1 MEPKRKN
8 FSANF
13 AMDEMTSHRLSMPNF
28 YILKIHISDKI
39 RKRDDYF
46 FLKEIR
52 EKKTCASYSGTNYS
66 SFNALK
72 DVVLRRWQN
81 LFLHWLL
88 NFSQLERLGIPGR
101 GGQPRPQGFS
111 HFLREKPWG
120 RGWVGVGVGGL
131 GLIFAGYVPLAS
143 QSPYPITVYSV
154 ANYRPHLSHF
164 WANVIFAIPT

>member
-1 MEPKRKN
+1 MEPKRKS

-52 EKKTCASYSGTNYS
+52 ERETCASYPGTNYS

-88 NFSQLERLGIPGR
+88 NFSQLERLGIPGG
-101 GGQPRPQGFS
+101 GGQPRPQGF
-111 HFLREKPWG
+111 
-120 RGWVGVGVGGL
+120 

>member
-8 FSANF
+8 VSANF

-28 YILKIHISDKI
+28 YILKIHISVKI
-39 RKRDDYF
+39 RKRDDCF

-52 EKKTCASYSGTNYS
+52 EKETCASYSGTNYS

-88 NFSQLERLGIPGR
+88 NFSQLERLGIPGGGGGGGGTWINFCWVCAACLSEPLPHYSLFR
-101 GGQPRPQGFS
+101 GQ
-111 HFLREKPWG
+111 L
-120 RGWVGVGVGGL
+120 
-131 GLIFAGYVPLAS
+131 
-143 QSPYPITVYSV
+143 
-154 ANYRPHLSHF
+154 
-164 WANVIFAIPT
+164 

>member
-52 EKKTCASYSGTNYS
+52 EKETCASYSGTNYS

-88 NFSQLERLGIPGR
+88 NFSQLERLGIPGGGGGGGGTWINFCWVCAAGLSEPLPHYSLFR
-101 GGQPRPQGFS
+101 GQ
-111 HFLREKPWG
+111 L
-120 RGWVGVGVGGL
+120 
-131 GLIFAGYVPLAS
+131 
-143 QSPYPITVYSV
+143 
-154 ANYRPHLSHF
+154 
-164 WANVIFAIPT
+164 

>member
-52 EKKTCASYSGTNYS
+52 ERETCASYCGTNYS

-88 NFSQLERLGIPGR
+88 NFSQLERLGIPGGGGGGGGTWINFCWVCAAGLSEPLPHYSLFR
-101 GGQPRPQGFS
+101 GQ
-111 HFLREKPWG
+111 L
-120 RGWVGVGVGGL
+120 
-131 GLIFAGYVPLAS
+131 
-143 QSPYPITVYSV
+143 
-154 ANYRPHLSHF
+154 
-164 WANVIFAIPT
+164 

>member
-1 MEPKRKN
+1 METKRKN

-52 EKKTCASYSGTNYS
+52 ERETCASYPGTNYS

-88 NFSQLERLGIPGR
+88 NFSQLERLGIPGGGGGGTWINFCWVCAAGLSEPLPHYSLFR
-101 GGQPRPQGFS
+101 GQ
-111 HFLREKPWG
+111 L
-120 RGWVGVGVGGL
+120 
-131 GLIFAGYVPLAS
+131 
-143 QSPYPITVYSV
+143 
-154 ANYRPHLSHF
+154 
-164 WANVIFAIPT
+164 

>member
-52 EKKTCASYSGTNYS
+52 ERETCASYPGTNYS

-88 NFSQLERLGIPGR
+88 NFSQLERLGIPGGGGGGTWINFCWVCAAGLSEPLPHYSLFR
-101 GGQPRPQGFS
+101 GQ
-111 HFLREKPWG
+111 L
-120 RGWVGVGVGGL
+120 
-131 GLIFAGYVPLAS
+131 
-143 QSPYPITVYSV
+143 
-154 ANYRPHLSHF
+154 
-164 WANVIFAIPT
+164 

>member
-52 EKKTCASYSGTNYS
+52 ERETCASYPGTNYS

-88 NFSQLERLGIPGR
+88 NFSQLERLGIPGGGGGGGGTWINFCWVCAAGLSEPLPHYSLFR
-101 GGQPRPQGFS
+101 GQ
-111 HFLREKPWG
+111 L
-120 RGWVGVGVGGL
+120 
-131 GLIFAGYVPLAS
+131 
-143 QSPYPITVYSV
+143 
-154 ANYRPHLSHF
+154 
-164 WANVIFAIPT
+164 

>member
-1 MEPKRKN
+1 MEPKRKK

-52 EKKTCASYSGTNYS
+52 ERETCASYPGTNYS

-88 NFSQLERLGIPGR
+88 NFSQLERLGIPGGGGGGTWINFCWVCAAGLSEPLPHYSLFR
-101 GGQPRPQGFS
+101 GQ
-111 HFLREKPWG
+111 L
-120 RGWVGVGVGGL
+120 
-131 GLIFAGYVPLAS
+131 
-143 QSPYPITVYSV
+143 
-154 ANYRPHLSHF
+154 
-164 WANVIFAIPT
+164 

>member
-52 EKKTCASYSGTNYS
+52 ERETCASYPGTNYS

-81 LFLHWLL
+81 LFLRWLL
-88 NFSQLERLGIPGR
+88 NFSQLERLGIPG
-101 GGQPRPQGFS
+101 GGG
-111 HFLREKPWG
+111 
-120 RGWVGVGVGGL
+120 GVGGTWINFCWVCAA
-131 GLIFAGYVPLAS
+131 GLSEPL
-143 QSPYPITVYSV
+143 PHYSLF
-154 ANYRPHLSHF
+154 RGQL
-164 WANVIFAIPT
+164 

>member
-52 EKKTCASYSGTNYS
+52 ERETCASYPGTNYS

-88 NFSQLERLGIPGR
+88 NFSQLERLGIPGGGGGGGGTWINFCWVCAAGLSEPLLHYSLFR
-101 GGQPRPQGFS
+101 GQ
-111 HFLREKPWG
+111 L
-120 RGWVGVGVGGL
+120 
-131 GLIFAGYVPLAS
+131 
-143 QSPYPITVYSV
+143 
-154 ANYRPHLSHF
+154 
-164 WANVIFAIPT
+164 

>member
-8 FSANF
+8 VSANF

-52 EKKTCASYSGTNYS
+52 ERETCASYPGTNYS

-88 NFSQLERLGIPGR
+88 NFSQLERLGIPGGGGGGGGTWINFCWVCAAGLSEPLPHYSLFR
-101 GGQPRPQGFS
+101 GQ
-111 HFLREKPWG
+111 L
-120 RGWVGVGVGGL
+120 
-131 GLIFAGYVPLAS
+131 
-143 QSPYPITVYSV
+143 
-154 ANYRPHLSHF
+154 
-164 WANVIFAIPT
+164 

>member
-52 EKKTCASYSGTNYS
+52 ERETCASYPGTNYS

-81 LFLHWLL
+81 LFLHWLF
-88 NFSQLERLGIPGR
+88 NFSQLERLGIPGGGGGGGGTWINFCWVCAAGLSEPLPHYSLFR
-101 GGQPRPQGFS
+101 GQ
-111 HFLREKPWG
+111 L
-120 RGWVGVGVGGL
+120 
-131 GLIFAGYVPLAS
+131 
-143 QSPYPITVYSV
+143 
-154 ANYRPHLSHF
+154 
-164 WANVIFAIPT
+164 

>member
-52 EKKTCASYSGTNYS
+52 ERETCASYPGTNYS

-88 NFSQLERLGIPGR
+88 NFSQLERLGIPGGGDGGTWIIFCWVCAAGLSEPLPHYSLFR
-101 GGQPRPQGFS
+101 GQ
-111 HFLREKPWG
+111 L
-120 RGWVGVGVGGL
+120 
-131 GLIFAGYVPLAS
+131 
-143 QSPYPITVYSV
+143 
-154 ANYRPHLSHF
+154 
-164 WANVIFAIPT
+164 

>member
-52 EKKTCASYSGTNYS
+52 ERETCASYPGTNYS
-66 SFNALK
+66 RFNALK

-88 NFSQLERLGIPGR
+88 NFSQLERLGIPGGGGGGGGTWINFCWVCAAGLSEPLPHYSLFR
-101 GGQPRPQGFS
+101 GQ
-111 HFLREKPWG
+111 L
-120 RGWVGVGVGGL
+120 
-131 GLIFAGYVPLAS
+131 
-143 QSPYPITVYSV
+143 
-154 ANYRPHLSHF
+154 
-164 WANVIFAIPT
+164 

>member
-1 MEPKRKN
+1 MEPKRKK

-52 EKKTCASYSGTNYS
+52 ERETCASYPGTNYS

-88 NFSQLERLGIPGR
+88 NFSQLERLGIPGGGGGGGGTWINFCWVCAAGLSQPLPHYSLFR
-101 GGQPRPQGFS
+101 GQ
-111 HFLREKPWG
+111 L
-120 RGWVGVGVGGL
+120 
-131 GLIFAGYVPLAS
+131 
-143 QSPYPITVYSV
+143 
-154 ANYRPHLSHF
+154 
-164 WANVIFAIPT
+164 

>member
-52 EKKTCASYSGTNYS
+52 ERKTCASYPGTNYS

-88 NFSQLERLGIPGR
+88 NFSQLERLGIPGGGGGGGGTWINFCWVCAAGLSEPLPHYSLFR
-101 GGQPRPQGFS
+101 GQ
-111 HFLREKPWG
+111 L
-120 RGWVGVGVGGL
+120 
-131 GLIFAGYVPLAS
+131 
-143 QSPYPITVYSV
+143 
-154 ANYRPHLSHF
+154 
-164 WANVIFAIPT
+164 

>member
-52 EKKTCASYSGTNYS
+52 DRETCASYPGTNYS

-72 DVVLRRWQN
+72 DIVLRRWQN

-88 NFSQLERLGIPGR
+88 NFSQLERLGIPGG

-111 HFLREKPWG
+111 LKK
-120 RGWVGVGVGGL
+120 WVGPHPFFKGKAL
-131 GLIFAGYVPLAS
+131 GTRLTPTPWDT
-143 QSPYPITVYSV
+143 QS
-154 ANYRPHLSHF
+154 F
-164 WANVIFAIPT
+164 

>member
-52 EKKTCASYSGTNYS
+52 ERETCASYPGTNYS

-88 NFSQLERLGIPGR
+88 NFSQLERLGIPGGGGGGTWINFCWVCAAGLSEPLPLYSLFR
-101 GGQPRPQGFS
+101 GQ
-111 HFLREKPWG
+111 L
-120 RGWVGVGVGGL
+120 
-131 GLIFAGYVPLAS
+131 
-143 QSPYPITVYSV
+143 
-154 ANYRPHLSHF
+154 
-164 WANVIFAIPT
+164 

>member
-1 MEPKRKN
+1 MQCYATLRDGRKVQHLYHLIFLLVMGAKKKN

-52 EKKTCASYSGTNYS
+52 ERETCASYSGTNYS

-88 NFSQLERLGIPGR
+88 NFSQLERLGIPGGGGGGTWINFCWVCAAGLSEPLPHYSLFR
-101 GGQPRPQGFS
+101 GQ
-111 HFLREKPWG
+111 L
-120 RGWVGVGVGGL
+120 
-131 GLIFAGYVPLAS
+131 
-143 QSPYPITVYSV
+143 
-154 ANYRPHLSHF
+154 
-164 WANVIFAIPT
+164 

>member
-1 MEPKRKN
+1 MESKRKN

-52 EKKTCASYSGTNYS
+52 ERKTCASYPGTNYS

-88 NFSQLERLGIPGR
+88 NFSQLERLGIPG
-101 GGQPRPQGFS
+101 GGG
-111 HFLREKPWG
+111 G
-120 RGWVGVGVGGL
+120 GGGL

-154 ANYRPHLSHF
+154 ANYRPYLSHF

>member
-1 MEPKRKN
+1 MKFTNRWSPPPQN
-8 FSANF
+8 VSSNL

-52 EKKTCASYSGTNYS
+52 ERETCTSYPDTNYS

-88 NFSQLERLGIPGR
+88 NFSQLERLGIPG
-101 GGQPRPQGFS
+101 GGGGGTWINFC
-111 HFLREKPWG
+111 
-120 RGWVGVGVGGL
+120 WVCAAGL
-131 GLIFAGYVPLAS
+131 SEPL
-143 QSPYPITVYSV
+143 PHYSLF
-154 ANYRPHLSHF
+154 YGQL
-164 WANVIFAIPT
+164 

>member
-52 EKKTCASYSGTNYS
+52 ERETCASYPGRNYS

-88 NFSQLERLGIPGR
+88 NFSQLERLGIPGGGGGGTWINFCWVCAAGLSEPLPHYSLFR
-101 GGQPRPQGFS
+101 GQ
-111 HFLREKPWG
+111 L
-120 RGWVGVGVGGL
+120 
-131 GLIFAGYVPLAS
+131 
-143 QSPYPITVYSV
+143 
-154 ANYRPHLSHF
+154 
-164 WANVIFAIPT
+164 

>member
-1 MEPKRKN
+1 METKRKN

-52 EKKTCASYSGTNYS
+52 ERETCASYPGTNYS

-88 NFSQLERLGIPGR
+88 NFSQLERLGIPGGGGGGGGTWINFCWVCAAGLSEPLPHYSLFR
-101 GGQPRPQGFS
+101 GQ
-111 HFLREKPWG
+111 L
-120 RGWVGVGVGGL
+120 
-131 GLIFAGYVPLAS
+131 
-143 QSPYPITVYSV
+143 
-154 ANYRPHLSHF
+154 
-164 WANVIFAIPT
+164 

>member
-1 MEPKRKN
+1 MEPKRTN

-52 EKKTCASYSGTNYS
+52 EKETCASYSGTNYS

-88 NFSQLERLGIPGR
+88 NFSQLERLGIPG
-101 GGQPRPQGFS
+101 GGGGG
-111 HFLREKPWG
+111 G
-120 RGWVGVGVGGL
+120 RTWINFCWVCAAGL
-131 GLIFAGYVPLAS
+131 L
-143 QSPYPITVYSV
+143 T
-154 ANYRPHLSHF
+154 
-164 WANVIFAIPT
+164 

>member
-52 EKKTCASYSGTNYS
+52 ERETCASYPGTNYS

-88 NFSQLERLGIPGR
+88 NFSQLERLGIPGGGGGAGGTWINFCWVCAAGLSEPLPHYSLFR
-101 GGQPRPQGFS
+101 GQ
-111 HFLREKPWG
+111 L
-120 RGWVGVGVGGL
+120 
-131 GLIFAGYVPLAS
+131 
-143 QSPYPITVYSV
+143 
-154 ANYRPHLSHF
+154 
-164 WANVIFAIPT
+164 

>member
-8 FSANF
+8 FFANF

-52 EKKTCASYSGTNYS
+52 ERETCASYPGTNYS

-72 DVVLRRWQN
+72 DIVLRRWQN

-88 NFSQLERLGIPGR
+88 NFSQLERLGIPGGGRTWINFCWVCAAGLSEPLPHYSLFR
-101 GGQPRPQGFS
+101 GQ
-111 HFLREKPWG
+111 L
-120 RGWVGVGVGGL
+120 
-131 GLIFAGYVPLAS
+131 
-143 QSPYPITVYSV
+143 
-154 ANYRPHLSHF
+154 
-164 WANVIFAIPT
+164 

>member
-52 EKKTCASYSGTNYS
+52 ERETCASYPGTNYS

-88 NFSQLERLGIPGR
+88 NFSQLERLGIPGGGGGDGGTWINFCWVCAAGLSEPLPHYSLFR
-101 GGQPRPQGFS
+101 GQ
-111 HFLREKPWG
+111 L
-120 RGWVGVGVGGL
+120 
-131 GLIFAGYVPLAS
+131 
-143 QSPYPITVYSV
+143 
-154 ANYRPHLSHF
+154 
-164 WANVIFAIPT
+164 

>member
-52 EKKTCASYSGTNYS
+52 ERETCASYPGTNYS

-88 NFSQLERLGIPGR
+88 NFSQLERLGIPGGGGGGGGGGTWINFCWVCAAGLSEPLPHYSLFR
-101 GGQPRPQGFS
+101 GQ
-111 HFLREKPWG
+111 L
-120 RGWVGVGVGGL
+120 
-131 GLIFAGYVPLAS
+131 
-143 QSPYPITVYSV
+143 
-154 ANYRPHLSHF
+154 
-164 WANVIFAIPT
+164 

>member
-1 MEPKRKN
+1 MEPKRKK

-52 EKKTCASYSGTNYS
+52 ERETCASYPGTNYS

-81 LFLHWLL
+81 LILHWLL
-88 NFSQLERLGIPGR
+88 NFSQLERLGIPGGGGGGGGTWINFCWVCAAGLSQPLPHYSLFR
-101 GGQPRPQGFS
+101 GQ
-111 HFLREKPWG
+111 L
-120 RGWVGVGVGGL
+120 
-131 GLIFAGYVPLAS
+131 
-143 QSPYPITVYSV
+143 
-154 ANYRPHLSHF
+154 
-164 WANVIFAIPT
+164 

>member
-52 EKKTCASYSGTNYS
+52 EGETCASYPGTNYS

-88 NFSQLERLGIPGR
+88 NFSQLERLGIPGGGGGGTWINFCWVCAAGLSEPLPHYSLFR
-101 GGQPRPQGFS
+101 GQ
-111 HFLREKPWG
+111 L
-120 RGWVGVGVGGL
+120 
-131 GLIFAGYVPLAS
+131 
-143 QSPYPITVYSV
+143 
-154 ANYRPHLSHF
+154 
-164 WANVIFAIPT
+164 

>member
-8 FSANF
+8 VSANF

-52 EKKTCASYSGTNYS
+52 ERETCASYPGTNYS

-88 NFSQLERLGIPGR
+88 NFSQLERLGIPGGGGGGGGTWINFCWVCAAGLSQPLPHYSLFR
-101 GGQPRPQGFS
+101 GQ
-111 HFLREKPWG
+111 L
-120 RGWVGVGVGGL
+120 
-131 GLIFAGYVPLAS
+131 
-143 QSPYPITVYSV
+143 
-154 ANYRPHLSHF
+154 
-164 WANVIFAIPT
+164 

>member
-8 FSANF
+8 VSANF

-52 EKKTCASYSGTNYS
+52 ERETCASYPGTNYS

-72 DVVLRRWQN
+72 EVVLRRWQN

-88 NFSQLERLGIPGR
+88 NFSQLERLGIPGGGGGGGGTWINFCWVCAAGLSEPLPHYSLFR
-101 GGQPRPQGFS
+101 GQ
-111 HFLREKPWG
+111 L
-120 RGWVGVGVGGL
+120 
-131 GLIFAGYVPLAS
+131 
-143 QSPYPITVYSV
+143 
-154 ANYRPHLSHF
+154 
-164 WANVIFAIPT
+164 

>member
-1 MEPKRKN
+1 MEPKRKS

-52 EKKTCASYSGTNYS
+52 ERETCASYPGTNYS

-88 NFSQLERLGIPGR
+88 NFSQLERLGIPGGGGTWINFCWVCAAGLSEPLPHYSLFR
-101 GGQPRPQGFS
+101 GQ
-111 HFLREKPWG
+111 L
-120 RGWVGVGVGGL
+120 
-131 GLIFAGYVPLAS
+131 
-143 QSPYPITVYSV
+143 
-154 ANYRPHLSHF
+154 
-164 WANVIFAIPT
+164 

>member
-46 FLKEIR
+46 FLKKIR
-52 EKKTCASYSGTNYS
+52 ERETCASYPGTNYS

-88 NFSQLERLGIPGR
+88 NFSQLERLGIPGGGGGGGGTWINFCWVCAAGLSQPLPHYSLFR
-101 GGQPRPQGFS
+101 GQ
-111 HFLREKPWG
+111 L
-120 RGWVGVGVGGL
+120 
-131 GLIFAGYVPLAS
+131 
-143 QSPYPITVYSV
+143 
-154 ANYRPHLSHF
+154 
-164 WANVIFAIPT
+164 

>member
-52 EKKTCASYSGTNYS
+52 ERETCASYPGTNYS

-88 NFSQLERLGIPGR
+88 NFSQLERLGIPGGGGTWINFCWVCAAGLSEPLPHYSLFR
-101 GGQPRPQGFS
+101 GQ
-111 HFLREKPWG
+111 L
-120 RGWVGVGVGGL
+120 
-131 GLIFAGYVPLAS
+131 
-143 QSPYPITVYSV
+143 
-154 ANYRPHLSHF
+154 
-164 WANVIFAIPT
+164 